1 MESLHSVHFH
11 IYSMLILLSDQEAA
25 AKARQLI
32 RLHKPNRERLAEY
45 LGINPLSSR
54 QNKTKALYRML
65 DRIENAEVL
74 RILRDLSRYFGL
86 PETTL
91 IFPESVT
98 QSFAEIAPPFLRQNP
113 GNYNNQQHVSTS
125 YREAH
130 QVPRPKE

>member
-1 MESLHSVHFH
+1 MESLHFDHFY
-11 IYSMLILLSDQEAA
+11 IPIMLMLLSDQEAA

-32 RLHKPNRERLAEY
+32 RLRNPNRERLAEY
-45 LGINPLSSR
+45 LGVNPKSSR

-74 RILRDLSRYFGL
+74 RILRELPRFFGL

-98 QSFAEIAPPFLRQNP
+98 QNLAEVVPHFLAQNP
-113 GNYNNQQHVSTS
+113 RHLYDQKQTCTS
-125 YREAH
+125 CMETEGK
-130 QVPRPKE
+130 PLPKE